1 MAAMNRREFVILG
14 GAALG
19 AGVAGCAGGPDR
31 SAEWTGP
38 TRFEIGM
45 PSDFRPGVDARWAQS
60 GGFFVVREADR
71 LYVVSAICTHKAC
84 TLSAKGAQEIVCPC
98 HGSRFTPQGQ
108 VVTGPATMPLPRF
121 GVALG
126 TDGRI
131 VVDRTKVYDV
141 NQRGEPGAFLIV

>member
-1 MAAMNRREFVILG
+1 MEAMNRREFVILG
-14 GAALG
+14 GAAIC
-19 AGVAGCAGGPDR
+19 AGLAGCAGGPER

-38 TRFEIGM
+38 TRFEIGA
-45 PSDFRPGVDARWAQS
+45 PVDFKPGVDARWAQS

-84 TLSAKGAQEIVCPC
+84 PLSSRGPKEIVCPC

-108 VVTGPATMPLPRF
+108 VVTGPAMTPLPRF

-126 TDGRI
+126 ADGRI

-141 NQRGEPGAFLIV
+141 NRWDEAGAFLQV